1 MPIRDATK
9 ARDVAERICAW
20 TARWSGWA
28 VATGTLAISGATG
41 VVARQADLELQGRIF
56 QRSDG
61 VLYAYKDGLKYPIQL
76 TGVTDDLVDSVPEAE
91 FSVDRLD
98 QLFAQPDSSAQS
110 PPVPVV
116 GPPLPAFAPAPV
128 PISLPGPY
136 IAVANPNPGDTPL
149 PGGYL
154 MQGKAFDPAA
164 ALDQG
169 FGVDRVQV
177 FLEDRDR
184 GGLLLGEARLG
195 LPNLAAAPGS
205 QFALAGWQALVS
217 LPNGVHTLF
226 VYAHSFVSG
235 KESVARVPIRA
246 AAAD

>member
-1 MPIRDATK
+1 MRIRE
-9 ARDVAERICAW
+9 ARSAREVAESIGAR
-20 TARWSGWA
+20 TAGWFGWA
-28 VATGTLAISGATG
+28 AAAVTLAISGATG
-41 VVARQADLELQGRIF
+41 VVARQADLELQGRVF

-61 VLYAYKDGLKYPIQL
+61 ILYVYKDGLKYPIQL
-76 TGVTDDLVDSVPEAE
+76 TGVPDDIVDAVPEAE

-98 QLFAQPDSSAQS
+98 QLFAPPDSAAQS

-116 GPPLPAFAPAPV
+116 APPLPAVAAASVPV
-128 PISLPGPY
+128 SLPGPY
-136 IAVANPNPGDTPL
+136 VAVANPNPGDTPL

-164 ALDQG
+164 SLDQG
-169 FGVDRVQV
+169 VGVDRVQV

-184 GGLLLGEARLG
+184 GGLLLADARLG
-195 LPNLAAAPGS
+195 VPNLAAAPGS
-205 QFALAGWQALVS
+205 QFASAGWQALVS
-217 LPNGVHTLF
+217 LPTGVHTLF
-226 VYAHSFVSG
+226 VYAHSWVSG

>member
-1 MPIRDATK
+1 MPIRDARR
-9 ARDVAERICAW
+9 AREVAERISAW
-20 TARWSGWA
+20 TAGRFGWA
-28 VATGTLAISGATG
+28 VAAMTLAISGATG
-41 VVARQADLELQGRIF
+41 VVARQADLELQGRVF

-61 VLYAYKDGLKYPIQL
+61 ILYVYKDGLKFRIQL
-76 TGVTDDLVDSVPEAE
+76 TGVTDDLVDAVPEAE
-91 FSVDRLD
+91 SSVDRLD
-98 QLFAQPDSSAQS
+98 QFFAQPDSGAQS
-110 PPVPVV
+110 LPVSVVVPPPPPV
-116 GPPLPAFAPAPV
+116 AAAPV

-164 ALDQG
+164 SLDQG
-169 FGVDRVQV
+169 VGIDRVQV

-184 GGLLLGEARLG
+184 GGLLLADARLG
-195 LPNLAAAPGS
+195 VTNLAAAPGS

-226 VYAHSFVSG
+226 VYAHSWVSG
-235 KESVARVPIRA
+235 KESVVRVPIRA